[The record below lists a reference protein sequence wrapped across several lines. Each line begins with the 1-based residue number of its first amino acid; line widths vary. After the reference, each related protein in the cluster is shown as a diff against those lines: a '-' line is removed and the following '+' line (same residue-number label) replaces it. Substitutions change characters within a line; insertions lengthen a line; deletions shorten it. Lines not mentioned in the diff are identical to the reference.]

1 MNAYYHK
8 VQIEQTKSF
17 DFRNERI
24 SEFEDLFHF
33 HPEVELRYIEK
44 GEGIQYIGN
53 DVSTFSEGSLFLL
66 GENLPHAWRFNKDSI
81 QNNGDSTIS
90 SHVIEFSTQ
99 FSSQL
104 LNLPEVSS
112 LKTLFDRAKQGLEIR
127 GRAKLKIIE
136 LLAELRLGNNQNSTI
151 ELLQIIKVLSET
163 NEFGTISPSFS
174 LNESGQDPKHHRLEK
189 VYSFVKENYCREI
202 KLDQVAHLANFSV
215 GAFCRFFKSIND
227 QTFFEYVNQ
236 TRISMA
242 CRKLAERDASIE
254 MICYECGFNTL
265 SNFNRLFRR
274 TTGMTPSVYKKV
286 HISVPKRSRRVQG
299 GSIVL

>member
-53 DVSTFSEGSLFLL
+53 DISTFSEGSLFLL
-66 GENLPHAWRFNKDSI
+66 GENLPHAWRFDKDSI
-81 QNNGDSTIS
+81 QNREDSTIS
-90 SHVIEFSTQ
+90 SLVIEFSTQ

-104 LNLPEVSS
+104 LNLPEVRN
-112 LKTLFDRAKQGLEIR
+112 LKTLFDMAKQGLEIK
-127 GRAKLKIIE
+127 GKAKQKIITLLTE
-136 LLAELRLGNNQNSTI
+136 LEPGNSQNSTL

-163 NEFGTISPSFS
+163 NEFSTISPIFS
-174 LNESGQDPKHHRLEK
+174 LQEAGQDPKHHRLEK
-189 VYSFVKENYCREI
+189 VYSFVQENYNREI
-202 KLDQVAHLANFSV
+202 KLDQVANLANFSV
-215 GAFCRFFKSIND
+215 GAFCLFFKSIND

-242 CRKLAERDASIE
+242 CRKLAEKDASIE

-286 HISVPKRSRRVQG
+286 HLSVLKRSNRIHD
-299 GSIVL
+299 SLMA